1 MDNNWKNNL
10 KILADRLR
18 TQQKNKKGTQ
28 NKFDK
33 VIGYKNKAGF
43 NDTGIPL
50 TARAAKNLQRNKAA
64 YRKRINN
71 YEGTTLQQIN
81 EERAA
86 EGRAR
91 WKHSKKRPAPNSH
104 DRSKDLSVREV
115 IWRTSARESRGYRDD
130 GWSNRPSD
138 FDGYGYGDRPTNDG
152 SVEIDVGYHKE
163 RPAPISDV
171 DENKFPKI
179 AEAIRAIKNK
189 L

>member
-91 WKHSKKRPAPNSH
+91 WKNSKRRPAPNSH

-171 DENKFPKI
+171 DENKFPKV